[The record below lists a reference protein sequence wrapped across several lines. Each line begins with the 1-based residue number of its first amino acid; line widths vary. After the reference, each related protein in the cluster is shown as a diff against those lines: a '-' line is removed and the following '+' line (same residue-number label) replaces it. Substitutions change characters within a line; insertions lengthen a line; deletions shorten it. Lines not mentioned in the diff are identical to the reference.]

1 MATGKKKR
9 LGIQSLILN
18 ASEQQM
24 SMYIQPTNHFLKI
37 NILGDEILDAE
48 CLASLGIDEV
58 SET

>member
-1 MATGKKKR
+1 MATGKKR

-18 ASEQQM
+18 ASEKQM

-48 CLASLGIDEV
+48 CLASLGID
-58 SET
+58 